1 MRCQNKLAAQA
12 SLRPPAELKT
22 PKPRSVCKCH
32 SADRGRLV
40 LSGKK
45 PLVALA
51 SSGLDD
57 ADAKAPC
64 PRFWPPHLGLI

>member
-1 MRCQNKLAAQA
+1 M
-12 SLRPPAELKT
+12 
-22 PKPRSVCKCH
+22 
-32 SADRGRLV
+32 

-64 PRFWPPHLGLI
+64 PRFWPAFGFNLTTGYRIVEFRIPSWMEGGLLQIAA